1 MDICAMMMMMM
12 MMMVMIIIIIMMMI
26 MIMIMT
32 MTATKLNVCWSIGMP
47 VCGFP
52 ARFANEVVR
61 SMQAKLLVSDNTL
74 STHVRPRQRSDVPSK
89 YSLAKRH
96 RLSWISGS
104 SFSAWQHLWR
114 YSTTGCILVTTG
126 QGNWMLAKHKQDWTL
141 PPKLAP
147 ILMTALNTCQRQPTS
162 AGRVAQECA
171 TCRDVHVHDIL
182 KPALHFPSHK

>member
-1 MDICAMMMMMM
+1 MVMDICAMMMMMM
-12 MMMVMIIIIIMMMI
+12 MMMMI

-96 RLSWISGS
+96 RLS
-104 SFSAWQHLWR
+104 
-114 YSTTGCILVTTG
+114 
-126 QGNWMLAKHKQDWTL
+126 
-141 PPKLAP
+141 
-147 ILMTALNTCQRQPTS
+147 
-162 AGRVAQECA
+162 
-171 TCRDVHVHDIL
+171 
-182 KPALHFPSHK
+182 